1 MCYLEKENVQARLKR
16 CLWVV
21 VVVVVVGFFKSK
33 RKSPSERS
41 DFDINNDGLFQES
54 F

>member
-16 CLWVV
+16 CLWFVV
-21 VVVVVVGFFKSK
+21 VVFKSK
-33 RKSPSERS
+33 GKSPSERS